1 MYSENNRRASGMRA
15 NDEFLRR
22 MLGGDLTGGE
32 LPVMNME
39 PADHAEDFGRKADE
53 RQVRQM
59 RDNGKARLSNE
70 GNGSIGGGRP
80 SCDGS
85 IGNLV
90 SDDKPSS
97 CVQGEC
103 SPYLH
108 APSLAMVYSPRQC
121 WRNLLDPQSAL
132 DQGTLFAELVLPFE
146 GGSKR
151 MGTEG
156 NCRKC

>member
-39 PADHAEDFGRKADE
+39 AVERSEEFGRKADE
-53 RQVRQM
+53 RQKLQM
-59 RDNGKARLSNE
+59 RDNGRLRFSDE

-85 IGNLV
+85 VDNTV
-90 SDDKPSS
+90 SDCKPL
-97 CVQGEC
+97 CGAQEEC

-132 DQGTLFAELVLPFE
+132 DHGTLFAELVLPFE
-146 GGSKR
+146 GGSRR

-156 NCRKC
+156 NGRKC

>member
-39 PADHAEDFGRKADE
+39 KSDRSNSYDFGNEGHGGA
-53 RQVRQM
+53 QM
-59 RDNGKARLSNE
+59 NNGDRVRLSNE
-70 GNGSIGGGRP
+70 GSGVVGDGRP

-85 IGNLV
+85 V
-90 SDDKPSS
+90 SGGKPS
-97 CVQGEC
+97 CDDRGEC
-103 SPYLH
+103 PTHLH
-108 APSLAMVYSPRQC
+108 APSLAMVYAPRQC

-132 DQGTLFAELVLPFE
+132 NHGTLFAELVLPFE
-146 GGSKR
+146 AGNKR

-156 NCRKC
+156 NGRKC